1 MGKIIGIDL
10 GTTNSCV
17 AVMEGDSA
25 VVIPNAEGTRTT
37 PSIVAFT
44 AKGEK
49 LVGQQAKNQ
58 AIINHENT
66 IRSIKRFMGRKFDEV
81 QEEIKTIPYNVIR
94 GPNGDVRVKVNQ
106 GEFSPP
112 EISAKILQKMKSTA
126 EDYLGISIEE
136 AVVTVPAYFNDA
148 QRKATKDA
156 GKIAGLDVKRIINE
170 PTAAALAYGEDKK
183 TSDSN
188 IAVYDLGGGTFD
200 ISILEVGDGV
210 FEVKSTNGDTHLG
223 GDDFDQRIINWL
235 VEEFKKTQGIDL
247 LKDKQALQRLK
258 EGAEKAKIEL
268 SGTQTTDVNLPFI
281 TADSNGPKHLN
292 LTLTRSKFEQLTHDL
307 IERTRR
313 PCIKALED
321 AKLKAGEV
329 TEVLLVGGST
339 RIPAVQKIVKEIFN
353 KEPNKSINPDEAVA
367 VGAAIQG
374 GIISGDKTDILLLDV
389 TPLSLGIETLGGV
402 FTKLIPRNT
411 TIPTKKSEIFSTA
424 SDNQTSV
431 DIRVFQGEREIA
443 SHNKIIGNFQ
453 LIGIPIAP
461 RGIPQIEV
469 TFDIDANG
477 ILHVTAKDL
486 GTGKEQKIRIEASS
500 GLSDADIDKMV
511 KEAEK
516 HAEEDKGARELA
528 EVKNN
533 ADNLVYTM
541 EKLISE
547 NKDRIPEAN
556 RTNIQTE
563 IENVK
568 NAIKLNEVQAIKEAT
583 EKLQKASHEVS
594 QILYEQAAKQNQASQ
609 EQQGGSESDTTDT
622 SEQEQKNEDD
632 VVDADYEVVDE
643 ESSNKS

>member
-17 AVMEGDSA
+17 AVMEGDDA

-58 AIINHENT
+58 SIINHENT

-81 QEEIKTIPYNVIR
+81 QEEIKTVPYNIVR

-126 EDYLGISIEE
+126 EDYLGTTISD
-136 AVVTVPAYFNDA
+136 AVITVPAYFNDA

-183 TSDSN
+183 TSDAN

-223 GDDFDQRIINWL
+223 GDDFDQRVINWL
-235 VEEFKKTQGIDL
+235 VEEFKKSQGIDL
-247 LKDKQALQRLK
+247 SSDKQALQRLK
-258 EGAEKAKIEL
+258 EAAEKAKIEL
-268 SGTQTTDVNLPFI
+268 SGTQSTDINLPFI

-292 LTLTRSKFEQLTHDL
+292 LSLSRSKFEQLTKDL
-307 IERTRR
+307 VERTRI
-313 PCIKALED
+313 PCQKALED
-321 AKLKAGEV
+321 AKLQANQV
-329 TEVLLVGGST
+329 TEILLVGGST
-339 RIPAVQKIVKEIFN
+339 RIPAVQQIVKEIFG
-353 KEPNKSINPDEAVA
+353 KEPNKGVNPDEAVA
-367 VGAAIQG
+367 LGAAIQG
-374 GIISGDKTDILLLDV
+374 GIISGEKTDILLLDV

-443 SHNKIIGNFQ
+443 NHNKLIGNFQ
-453 LIGIPIAP
+453 LIGIPPAP

-511 KEAEK
+511 KEAEQ
-516 HAEEDKGARELA
+516 HAEEDKKAKELA
-528 EVKNN
+528 EAKNN
-533 ADNLVYTM
+533 ADNLVYSL
-541 EKLISE
+541 ENLIKE
-547 NKDRIPEAN
+547 NTDRIPETDAN
-556 RTNIQTE
+556 EIKTE

-568 NAIKLNEVQAIKEAT
+568 NALKTNDLQQIKDAT
-583 EKLQKASHEVS
+583 EKLQQASHKIS
-594 QILYEQAAKQNQASQ
+594 QILYEQAAKQNQT
-609 EQQGGSESDTTDT
+609 QQDGTQGTEESGTEDTQGEEK
-622 SEQEQKNEDD
+622 SEDD

-643 ESSNKS
+643 EENKE